1 MPQRVI
7 TALRK
12 SKVDLAKR
20 PSFDARRGDRGGHDR
35 RAHARFR
42 RGAVARDQL
51 VIVVGPEH
59 PWSEAKASLSGKDDL
74 LDVDWVLR
82 EPGSGARS
90 GFERALEALSL
101 SPHDLRVALELPS
114 NEAVR
119 LASQERDRR
128 PRLDKPQIRV
138 AAPHRCPPPGSYC
151 RSTAGVRRLGGSDG
165 RRRDGGRPIA
175 GDGLAGVDGKDAL
188 QITQVGEHELGR
200 LCPGQN
206 GPRLGEEQRRP
217 TRLNSF
223 APSRPSSAEIEAPT
237 AD

>member
-82 EPGSGARS
+82 EPGSAPDRGSNARS
-90 GFERALEALSL
+90 
-101 SPHDLRVALELPS
+101 
-114 NEAVR
+114 R
-119 LASQERDRR
+119 L
-128 PRLDKPQIRV
+128 
-138 AAPHRCPPPGSYC
+138 
-151 RSTAGVRRLGGSDG
+151 
-165 RRRDGGRPIA
+165 
-175 GDGLAGVDGKDAL
+175 
-188 QITQVGEHELGR
+188 
-200 LCPGQN
+200 
-206 GPRLGEEQRRP
+206 
-217 TRLNSF
+217 
-223 APSRPSSAEIEAPT
+223 
-237 AD
+237 